1 MFDVSI
7 QSFVFYSV
15 NVNVRWNSWQLRSA
29 LAILP
34 LSDELQA
41 PLASG
46 KESIKTGNEPKPTKV
61 ASPSAHP
68 TSLGIDEG
76 LSQTLS
82 LLCS

>member
-1 MFDVSI
+1 M
-7 QSFVFYSV
+7 
-15 NVNVRWNSWQLRSA
+15 NVNVLWNSWQLRSTV
-29 LAILP
+29 AILP

-46 KESIKTGNEPKPTKV
+46 KESLEAGNEPKPTEV
-61 ASPSAHP
+61 ATPSAHP

>member
-1 MFDVSI
+1 M
-7 QSFVFYSV
+7 

-46 KESIKTGNEPKPTKV
+46 KESLEAGNEPKPTKV